1 VIAGA
6 EIRVGGTA
14 LSSELMANLV
24 DVRVE
29 DNLFLPDAFCIRLGD
44 PAMDIIDTDPLPL
57 GGEVEVLLADP
68 QSASLVS
75 VLQGQI
81 AAVEPEFGPHGL
93 VIAGRGYDHSHALN
107 RTHLTQT
114 YQNMTADDIARKVV
128 GRSGLQAGTIDSS
141 SEVYDFVQQSNETD
155 WQFLWRLAQRIDFE
169 VVVSGRSMNFRR
181 AGSAGG
187 SPIDLQ
193 WGENLTGFRPR
204 VTGVQQV
211 DEVVVRGWDPASK
224 DVIESRAKADSLGV
238 RIGVQRDD
246 VVSAA
251 GGGTLTVADRPVMT
265 SGEADGLAASLA
277 ARLANAYVE
286 AEGACRGNPHL
297 VAGATVQVDGVG
309 TRFGGTYTLS
319 STTHVYRG
327 RQGYETRF
335 AIGGR
340 APRSLV
346 DLMTPAA
353 PRSWGKSLVIG
364 VVSQNDDS
372 EGQARVRVRFPELG
386 DGTESWWAPVA
397 MPAAGSDRGM
407 LVLPQVGD
415 EVVVG
420 FEHGDARRPYV
431 LGSVWNGKDKPGD
444 DLVHTDGSFAMRND
458 KQVWVS
464 AGDVIT
470 VKGEK
475 DMTVETDGKIGHKA
489 KDDLSVEGQQVS
501 VKANS
506 SMTIEA
512 SGDLTIKAASLTLQA
527 SGQVQVKGSQ
537 ISLG

>member
-1 VIAGA
+1 
-6 EIRVGGTA
+6 
-14 LSSELMANLV
+14 
-24 DVRVE
+24 
-29 DNLFLPDAFCIRLGD
+29 
-44 PAMDIIDTDPLPL
+44 
-57 GGEVEVLLADP
+57 
-68 QSASLVS
+68 
-75 VLQGQI
+75 
-81 AAVEPEFGPHGL
+81 
-93 VIAGRGYDHSHALN
+93 
-107 RTHLTQT
+107 
-114 YQNMTADDIARKVV
+114 
-128 GRSGLQAGTIDSS
+128 
-141 SEVYDFVQQSNETD
+141 
-155 WQFLWRLAQRIDFE
+155 
-169 VVVSGRSMNFRR
+169 
-181 AGSAGG
+181 
-187 SPIDLQ
+187 
-193 WGENLTGFRPR
+193 
-204 VTGVQQV
+204 
-211 DEVVVRGWDPASK
+211 
-224 DVIESRAKADSLGV
+224 
-238 RIGVQRDD
+238 
-246 VVSAA
+246 
-251 GGGTLTVADRPVMT
+251 MT

-309 TRFGGTYTLS
+309 TRFGGSYTLS

-335 AIGGR
+335 TIGGR

-512 SGDLTIKAASLTLQA
+512 SGDLTIKAQSLTLQA
-527 SGQVQVKGSQ
+527 SGQVQVSGSQ